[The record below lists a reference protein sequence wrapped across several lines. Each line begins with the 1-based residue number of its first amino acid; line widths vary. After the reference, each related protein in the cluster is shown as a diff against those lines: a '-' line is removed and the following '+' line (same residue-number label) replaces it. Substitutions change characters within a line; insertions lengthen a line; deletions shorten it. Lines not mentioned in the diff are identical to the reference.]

1 MKNRIISFLLILFCS
16 SNFLSRAQMKFHA
29 TDNRLLNLATNYKVK
44 SATLSTGMQLQYAEQ
59 GDADGEPVIFLHGYT
74 DSWYSFEK
82 VLMHLPLS
90 VHAYVLSQRGHGNSD
105 KPEAGYAPP
114 DFAADVVAFMEK
126 LKIESAVIVG
136 HSMGA
141 TIAQRFVLDYPERSK
156 ALVLIGSL
164 ASFKDKPGLIEFSH
178 AVDQLQD
185 PVDSAFVYEFQK
197 STLAKQMPEPELN
210 IYVEESRKLTARIW
224 KETMKGMMATD
235 YQNELNKLKVPSLI
249 IWGDKD
255 LIAPKS
261 DQDILLSE
269 IKPSRLI
276 VYEGTG
282 HAVHWEEPVRFT
294 NDLLNFINKYL

>member
-1 MKNRIISFLLILFCS
+1 MKNRITYFLLLLFSGS
-16 SNFLSRAQMKFHA
+16 SYFATAQLKFHA
-29 TDNRLLNLATNYKVK
+29 TDNKLLSLPTNYKLK
-44 SATLSTGMQLQYAEQ
+44 TANLSTGVQLQYAEQ
-59 GDADGEPVIFLHGYT
+59 GDADGDPVIFLHGYT

-126 LKIESAVIVG
+126 LKIGAAVIVG

-141 TIAQRFVLDYPERSK
+141 TIAQRFVLDHPGLSK
-156 ALVLIGSL
+156 ALVLIGPL
-164 ASFKDKPGLIEFSH
+164 ASFKDKPGLMEFSH

-197 STLAKQMPEPELN
+197 STLAKQIPGPELN
-210 IYVEESRKLTARIW
+210 FYVKESRKLTASIW

-235 YQNELNKLKVPSLI
+235 YQNELNKLKVPTLI

-261 DQDILLSE
+261 DQDILLSG
-269 IKPSRLI
+269 IKLSRLI

-282 HAVHWEEPVRFT
+282 HATHWEEPVRFT

>member
-1 MKNRIISFLLILFCS
+1 MKNRITPFFIVLFCS
-16 SNFLSRAQMKFHA
+16 NSFFSTAQMKFHA
-29 TDNRLLNLATNYKVK
+29 TDNRPLNPTTDYKVK
-44 SATLSTGMQLQYAEQ
+44 TATLSTGVQLQYAEQ
-59 GDADGEPVIFLHGYT
+59 GDADGDPVIFLHGYT
-74 DSWYSFEK
+74 DSRYSFEK

-105 KPEAGYAPP
+105 KPEAGYTPP

-126 LKIESAVIVG
+126 LKIGPAVIIG

-141 TIAQRFVLDYPERSK
+141 TIAQRFVLDHPGLSK

-164 ASFKDKPGLIEFSH
+164 ASFKDKPGLVEFSH

-197 STLAKQMPEPELN
+197 STLAKQIPAPELN
-210 IYVEESRKLTARIW
+210 MYVMESRKLTVRIW
-224 KETMKGMMATD
+224 KETMKGMMASD
-235 YQNELNKLKVPSLI
+235 YQNELNKLKVPTLI

-261 DQDILLSE
+261 DQDILLSG
-269 IKPSRLI
+269 IKHSRLN

-294 NDLLNFINKYL
+294 NDLLNFINKFL